1 MFKNLSIAKKYK
13 FAQALTEILKFKKG
27 KQLFTNSCQRK
38 GIYLVKE
45 GKFEIKLKQNIKDYG
60 EQLIYDEP
68 YINKICQTASLQ
80 NIMKQIMN

>member
-45 GKFEIKLKQNIKDYG
+45 GKFEIKLK
-60 EQLIYDEP
+60 
-68 YINKICQTASLQ
+68 
-80 NIMKQIMN
+80 